1 MPRDL
6 PYIPPNVLPKLLL
19 AIFLIILFT
28 VSTLVTV
35 DLNSRKKNPIVID
48 ANILLNVGQECLP
61 NGGLEKLE
69 ILVVSPLQLTST
81 CSNGLKSYK
90 TIPTVK

>member
-1 MPRDL
+1 MTTKTEDPL
-6 PYIPPNVLPKLLL
+6 TKLLI
-19 AIFLIILFT
+19 AVVLIIFFIVGALT
-28 VSTLVTV
+28 TS

-48 ANILLNVGQECLP
+48 ANILLSIGQECLP

-81 CSNGLKSYK
+81 CSNGLKSFK
-90 TIPTVK
+90 TISSVK